1 MTEERLTD
9 WAARR
14 GYRVAFAGTP
24 ILHEVRERLESR
36 RSSGAIDARFFRRN
50 LTGISLVD
58 ESLLRTPRFMVMV
71 AVPRPVHVLSFTAGG
86 KTLRGLIPPT
96 YVHYRKTF
104 NVVLADMKAN
114 ALGPELSAEVLKA
127 PLKSTAV
134 HMGLVAYGRN
144 NITYVPGRGSG
155 HQLCGYVIDAPPPA
169 VTGGPGG
176 TPAAAAETSL
186 ERCASCRACLEVCPT
201 GAIRSDRFL
210 ISAERCYTYYSESR
224 KGFPEGTPRPRRP
237 CLVGCMDCQE
247 VCPENKG
254 KLEYEPLEFEFSE
267 AETGALM
274 AMGARRTSRKPG
286 GVEPSPSRD
295 EALVREKLESLGLT
309 EDIEYLGRNLAFWC
323 GA

>member
-1 MTEERLTD
+1 MTEERLND

-14 GYRVAFAGTP
+14 GYRIAFAGTP
-24 ILHEVRERLESR
+24 ILREVREKLER
-36 RSSGAIDARFFRRN
+36 RRNSGAIDGRFFRRN
-50 LTGISLVD
+50 LGGISFVD
-58 ESLLRTPRFMVMV
+58 EFVLRTPRLLVMV
-71 AVPRPVHVLSFTAGG
+71 AVPRPVHVLSLAVGG

-104 NVVLADMKAN
+104 SAVLADMRAN
-114 ALGPELSAEVLKA
+114 ALGPDLSAEVLKA

-169 VTGGPGG
+169 ATAGPGG
-176 TPAAAAETSL
+176 TRAEAAEVSL

-201 GAIRSDRFL
+201 GAIRPDRFL
-210 ISAERCYTYYSESR
+210 ISAERCFTYFSESR
-224 KGFPEGTPRPRRP
+224 KGFPKGTPRPRRP

-247 VCPENKG
+247 ACPENKG

-286 GVEPSPSRD
+286 GVEPSLSQD
-295 EALVREKLESLGLT
+295 EARVCEKLGSLGLT
-309 EDIEYLGRNLAFWC
+309 EDIEHLGRNLAFWC
-323 GA
+323 GV